1 MRWKGNEVR
10 RRRRRRRER
19 FQSISHA
26 DESEREGEDAAH
38 RGFIRQTINVFVV
51 LIVVCLCI
59 EGVIFILVATVVI
72 VFIGFVGSLGFFFST
87 IEMFDIDIS

>member
-1 MRWKGNEVR
+1 MRWKGNEV

-38 RGFIRQTINVFVV
+38 RGFIRQTSNVFVV
-51 LIVVCLCI
+51 LIVVCLCSG
-59 EGVIFILVATVVI
+59 GVIFILVFAVI